1 MGRLTAERENR
12 IYERFKENLSYSKT
26 ATEEGVDART
36 VRRIVE
42 EKTKHAKSTSTGT
55 KDRKS
60 SNSNLLE
67 EKMKILYRELNR
79 GNDPRKIIEE
89 HGFDSD
95 FVMKE
100 HKKSIQFKKQDSP
113 FSSFQGFMLNYFMA
127 RHYPE
132 LRMFEDIYKDKGAL
146 TLDEAT
152 QLFNLGIMRILH
164 KHGIP
169 SDWEKLTCKIC
180 HRSIAFADPK
190 DQTGARILYEFQNSV
205 HIRCPS

>member
-113 FSSFQGFMLNYFMA
+113 LQNY
-127 RHYPE
+127 
-132 LRMFEDIYKDKGAL
+132 
-146 TLDEAT
+146 
-152 QLFNLGIMRILH
+152 Q
-164 KHGIP
+164 
-169 SDWEKLTCKIC
+169 KI
-180 HRSIAFADPK
+180 
-190 DQTGARILYEFQNSV
+190 
-205 HIRCPS
+205 